1 MCGICGA
8 LALNRPVD
16 TLTLASKAAR
26 MLAALEHRGPDG
38 GSVLNC
44 GRAVMAA
51 NRLTIRSIGDD
62 KPPLLEG
69 ENGIVVVCNGEID
82 NHRELRAWLE
92 RRGHR
97 IDRSTDVAVIAPL
110 YLETGLSFVEHLQGV
125 FALAIW
131 DPRKQQLILARDRAG
146 ERHLYYSHAADSV
159 TCFASELSALKAGQ
173 DGAATVDTAAV
184 ATYLANGFC
193 PAPQS
198 PFSGQYKLQP
208 GEIVRIDSHGIQRQ
222 GYWRSP
228 IGTAPRGSDS
238 TKVFDSIF
246 RSAVSRQSDVDV
258 DYGVLLSGGVDSALL
273 AAVAR
278 SVRPDKHPTAYSI
291 RFNEASFDEGQQAAE
306 VARQLD
312 CRFVPVT
319 VTAQDV
325 PATLQDLIETTGELI
340 ADPAWVPLALVAK
353 RAAQD
358 VRMALAGEGADELFG
373 GYPTYLGAR
382 YAGYYAALPGIVRN
396 AIARLVERL
405 PVSDKKVAVSFL
417 LKRFVQGQEL
427 GGLARHMLWTASV
440 RPDVLRRLGI
450 EPPAARLPHGMM
462 ELLDEVQRHD
472 FEQSLPEALMA
483 KADRG
488 SMRHALEIRAPF
500 LDQTVIDFA
509 AGLPVQARV
518 HGLRTKAFLKRY
530 ALQYLPSSVVYRR
543 KRGLS
548 VPLATWLRE
557 PLLDWAAS
565 RLSSSALPNVGID
578 PRAAMALLAEH
589 RAKGSDHSR
598 VLWTLIVLSEW
609 LEWLER
615 AQRAEPAHREQP
627 AAVEPAAVA
636 LSA

>member
-8 LALNRPVD
+8 LALSGPAD
-16 TLTLASKAAR
+16 SQTLAAKAGR
-26 MLAALEHRGPDG
+26 MLAAMTHRGPDG
-38 GSVLNC
+38 GAVLDC
-44 GRAVMAA
+44 GRAAMAA
-51 NRLTIRSIGDD
+51 NRLAIRSLGDD
-62 KPPLLEG
+62 RPPLLQG
-69 ENGIVVVCNGEID
+69 ADGIVVVCNGEID

-92 RRGHR
+92 QRGHR

-110 YLETGLSFVEHLQGV
+110 YQELGLAFVERLQGV

-131 DPRKQQLILARDRAG
+131 DPRQQLLILARDRVG
-146 ERHLYYSHAADSV
+146 ERHLHYAHAADGV
-159 TCFASELSALKAGQ
+159 TCFASEPGALQAGQ
-173 DGAATVDTAAV
+173 DAV
-184 ATYLANGFC
+184 APIDRAALAEYLANGFC

-198 PFSGQYKLQP
+198 PFRGQHKVQP
-208 GEIVRIDSHGIQRQ
+208 GEIVLIDSGGVRRQR
-222 GYWRSP
+222 YWRSP
-228 IGTAPRGSDS
+228 IGSAPRGSDS
-238 TKVFDSIF
+238 TAAFDRIF
-246 RSAVSRQSDVDV
+246 RSAVHRQSDADV

-273 AAVAR
+273 TAVAR

-306 VARQLD
+306 IARRLD

-325 PATLQDLIETTGELI
+325 PATLADLIATTGELI
-340 ADPAWVPLALVAK
+340 ADPAWVPLALVAQ
-353 RAAQD
+353 RASQD
-358 VRMALAGEGADELFG
+358 VRLALAGEGADELFG

-382 YAGYYAALPGIVRN
+382 YAGYYAALPALVRSRL
-396 AIARLVERL
+396 ARLVERL
-405 PVSDKKVAVSFL
+405 PVSDKKVTVSFL

-450 EPPAARLPHGMM
+450 EPPAARLPRGAI
-462 ELLDEVQRHD
+462 ELLDEVQLHD
-472 FEQSLPEALMA
+472 FGQSLPEALMA

-488 SMRHALEIRAPF
+488 GMRHALEIRAPF
-500 LDQTVIDFA
+500 LDQAVIDFA

-548 VPLATWLRE
+548 VPLAGWLRE
-557 PLLDWAAS
+557 PLLDWAAA
-565 RLSSSALPNVGID
+565 RLSSSALADAGID

-589 RAKGSDHSR
+589 RARNSDHSR
-598 VLWTLIVLSEW
+598 ALWTLIVLSEW
-609 LEWLER
+609 LEWAQR
-615 AQRAEPAHREQP
+615 PQRAEPAHREQP
-627 AAVEPAAVA
+627 AAVA
-636 LSA
+636 LIA

>member
-8 LALNRPVD
+8 LALSRPAD

-38 GSVLNC
+38 GSLLNC

-51 NRLTIRSIGDD
+51 NRLTIRSMGDD

-69 ENGIVVVCNGEID
+69 EDGIVVVCNGEID

-92 RRGHR
+92 QRGHR

-131 DPRKQQLILARDRAG
+131 DPRKQQLILARDRVG
-146 ERHLYYSHAADSV
+146 ERHLYYSHAPDSA
-159 TCFASELSALKAGQ
+159 TCFASELSALKAVQ
-173 DGAATVDTAAV
+173 DGPAPIDKTAV
-184 ATYLANGFC
+184 AAYLANGFC

-198 PFSGQYKLQP
+198 PFCGQYKVQP
-208 GEIVRIDSHGIQRQ
+208 GEIVLIDNRGIRRQR
-222 GYWRSP
+222 YWRSP
-228 IGTAPRGSDS
+228 IGTAPQGSDS
-238 TKVFDSIF
+238 STTAFDRIF

-278 SVRPDKHPTAYSI
+278 SVRPDTHPTAYSI

-325 PATLQDLIETTGELI
+325 PATLQDLIATTGELI
-340 ADPAWVPLALVAK
+340 ADPAWVPLALVAR

-382 YAGYYAALPGIVRN
+382 YAHYYAALPAMLRN
-396 AIARLVERL
+396 AFGRLVERL
-405 PVSDKKVAVSFL
+405 PVSDKKVAISFL

-427 GGLARHMLWTASV
+427 DGLARHMLWTASV

-450 EPPAARLPHGMM
+450 EPPAARLPRGAM
-462 ELLDEVQRHD
+462 ELLDEVQLHD

-488 SMRHALEIRAPF
+488 GMRHALEIRAPF
-500 LDQTVIDFA
+500 LDRTVIDFA

-518 HGLRTKAFLKRY
+518 EGLNTKAFLKRY
-530 ALQYLPSSVVYRR
+530 ALQYLPRSVVYRR

-548 VPLATWLRE
+548 VPLASWLRE

-565 RLSSSALPNVGID
+565 RLSSPALSDAGID
-578 PRAAMALLAEH
+578 QRAAMALLAEH
-589 RAKGSDHSR
+589 RAKSSDHSR

-609 LEWLER
+609 LDW
-615 AQRAEPAHREQP
+615 AQRSQRAAPVRCEQE
-627 AAVEPAAVA
+627 AALA
-636 LSA
+636 LIA